1 MREVRIM
8 KMLNHPNIVR
18 LFEVIDTE
26 KRLFLVMEY
35 ASGGG
40 SMRLL
45 QLFRTGRRQGG
56 LSS

>member
-1 MREVRIM
+1 M

-40 SMRLL
+40 SMKLL